1 MISYHI
7 PIAKGLENVEC
18 VGKNIF
24 SHFGWDQMRLLKQIS
39 VVGA

>member
-18 VGKNIF
+18 VGKKPF
-24 SHFGWDQMRLLKQIS
+24 VVIS
-39 VVGA
+39 VEIKADS